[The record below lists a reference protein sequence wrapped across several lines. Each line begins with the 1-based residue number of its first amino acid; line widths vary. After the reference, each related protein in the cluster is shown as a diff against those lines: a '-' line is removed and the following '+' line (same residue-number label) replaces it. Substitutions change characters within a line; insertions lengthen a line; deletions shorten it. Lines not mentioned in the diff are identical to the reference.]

1 MIVRGGHGRKQPGG
15 EFGDMRRRRT
25 AQMGG
30 HVGGSGGEREFPLS
44 ELAGKKQAGLGC
56 VGAEGGDG

>member
-1 MIVRGGHGRKQPGG
+1 
-15 EFGDMRRRRT
+15 
-25 AQMGG
+25 MGG

-56 VGAEGGDG
+56 VGAEGGDGCCIHKKIP